1 MRISYA
7 VRNFMTE
14 TIVTVA
20 AESPLLEAMRRMVDN
35 EIGSLAV
42 VKDDAIVGILT
53 ERDVLKSLV
62 ADPAAAGRSAG
73 EIMSSPVITI
83 DGGATLGQVADLM
96 AASKIRRVLVTED
109 DRIRGIVTERDVM
122 RATLDVFNK
131 LSDAWV

>member
-1 MRISYA
+1 MQITYA

-20 AESPLLEAMRRMVDN
+20 SESPLLEAMRRMVDN
-35 EIGSLAV
+35 EIGSVAV
-42 VKDDAIVGILT
+42 VRDGVIVGILT
-53 ERDVLKSLV
+53 ERDVLKNLV
-62 ADPAAAGRSAG
+62 ADPAAAGRSVG
-73 EIMSSPVITI
+73 KTMSSPVVTI
-83 DGGATLGQVADLM
+83 DGGAALGQVADLM
-96 AASKIRRVLVTED
+96 AARKIRRLMVTED